1 MKNYLK
7 IVAVLPLLA
16 VSLPLFAQSA
26 NTKATGTQFS
36 QKQLSEMDS
45 KLVRTVKESR
55 DNASRCIRCGRVIT
69 EDNQYTPCPQDPDIY
84 CSPDR
89 SNSETQP
96 KDSRYRSNNPNYKGG
111 DPADPAN
118 YKTCQWCKQPITDE
132 RYGRACPKD
141 PDVHCLP
148 GYDNPNPAPSCYRC
162 GRSFTPGRPCR
173 AKRGEF
179 CATNKKQGRK
189 LKEEARRREEEAAK
203 ASRCPKCG
211 EEYNVDVIYHGDPHH
226 CRK

>member
-1 MKNYLK
+1 MKKHRCL
-7 IVAVLPLLA
+7 VAVLTLLA
-16 VSLPLFAQSA
+16 VSLPAFAQQA
-26 NTKATGTQFS
+26 KEQPFTQE
-36 QKQLSEMDS
+36 QLGKMDR
-45 KLVRTVKESR
+45 KLTETVKKSR
-55 DNASRCIRCGRVIT
+55 DNAPKCVRCGRVIT
-69 EDNQYTPCPQDPDIY
+69 EDNQYTKCPQDPDIY
-84 CSPDR
+84 CCP
-89 SNSETQP
+89 ETQP
-96 KDSRYRSNNPNYKGG
+96 KDSRYHSDNPYYKGG

-118 YKTCQWCKQPITDE
+118 YKTCQWCKLPITDE
-132 RYGRACPKD
+132 RYGRRCPKD

-173 AKRGEF
+173 AKRGKF
-179 CATNKKQGRK
+179 CAANKKQEREIEK
-189 LKEEARRREEEAAK
+189 EARRLEEQAAK

>member
-1 MKNYLK
+1 MKKHRCL
-7 IVAVLPLLA
+7 VAVLTLLA
-16 VSLPLFAQSA
+16 VSLPAFAQQA
-26 NTKATGTQFS
+26 KEQPFTQE
-36 QKQLSEMDS
+36 QLGKMDR
-45 KLVRTVKESR
+45 KLTETVKKSR
-55 DNASRCIRCGRVIT
+55 DNAPKCVRCGRVIT
-69 EDNQYTPCPQDPDIY
+69 EDNQYTKCPQDPDVF
-84 CSPDR
+84 CCP
-89 SNSETQP
+89 ETQP
-96 KDSRYRSNNPNYKGG
+96 KDSRYHSDNPYYKGG

-118 YKTCQWCKQPITDE
+118 YKTCQWCKLPITDE
-132 RYGRACPKD
+132 RYGRRCPKD

-148 GYDNPNPAPSCYRC
+148 AYEKLITNNICYRC
-162 GRSFTPGRPCR
+162 HRSFTPGRPCR